1 MCHNPNRKRLP
12 MNEMINVQEDTS
24 EETSIWSIEVVDTDE
39 AVEDGE
45 EVAFVLRSS
54 TSCTSC

>member
-1 MCHNPNRKRLP
+1 
-12 MNEMINVQEDTS
+12 MNEMISVTEDIS

-39 AVEDGE
+39 VVEDGE
-45 EVAFVLRSS
+45 EVAIIARSS

>member
-1 MCHNPNRKRLP
+1 